1 MSVNS
6 SIRLYINQFYIV
18 SFTGIDQASDIAD
31 MVAKTFSN
39 KSNQHKH
46 QNRQDNVNDPID
58 YNNQHTMMISNILQI
73 IGLDSAK
80 IGALA
85 VNGIIFIAQVVRN
98 GITVVKS
105 YFHQSLS
112 DWSMIG
118 EFILH
123 RLHDN
128 LKANSTN
135 TNVNIMTSS

>member
-1 MSVNS
+1 MSINS
-6 SIRLYINQFYIV
+6 HLPLYISQLCIV
-18 SFTGIDQASDIAD
+18 SFKGIDQASEIAD

-46 QNRQDNVNDPID
+46 QNRQDSINDPID
-58 YNNQHTMMISNILQI
+58 YNNQNTMMISNILQI

-105 YFHQSLS
+105 YVTSSLS
-112 DWSMIG
+112 DWGMIG

-123 RLHDN
+123 RLN
-128 LKANSTN
+128 ESFRPNSTS
-135 TNVNIMTSS
+135 VNIMTSS